1 MELSVVYSRAVA
13 GMDAPLVQ
21 VETHLSNGLPAFHI
35 VGLPETAVR
44 ESKDRVRSA
53 ILNSHFTFP
62 DRRITINLAPADLPK
77 EGGRFDLPIA
87 LGILA
92 ASGQVPAEGL
102 AHHEFLGELA
112 LDGSL
117 RAVPGA
123 IQAAGA
129 ASCSGRQLTVPAESA
144 PLAALAPN
152 SRVIPASDLLTLCAH
167 LNGSRRIGHCE
178 AQWVERESAYPDLQD
193 IVGQPGARR
202 ALEIAASGNHNL
214 LLFGRDAL
222 IGAAGALLARGID
235 AAASLGLPPDLTLYG
250 GFVVALLGCRL
261 PGILPPPGPEEA
273 LTLLALRSFFDPGGS
288 GEGFRRPFRA
298 PHHTASAAAL
308 AGGGS
313 KPRPGEI
320 SLAHGGVLF
329 LDELAEFSRH
339 SLEVLREPLESGEI
353 TLSRALHRTR
363 YPARFQLIAA
373 MNPCPCGFLGDPDR
387 PCRCTPE
394 QIQRY
399 RARISGPLLDRID
412 LHVPVN
418 RLPPGELL
426 NPQAGGEGS
435 CEVRTRVCL
444 SRDAQQ
450 QRQGCANAQI
460 APDQLMPLCRL
471 GERERRYLESAAQRM
486 TLSGRALHR
495 TLRVARTVADLAGS
509 PQVTTEHISEALAYR
524 NAGLP

>member
-13 GMDAPLVQ
+13 GMDAPLVR

-53 ILNSHFTFP
+53 LLNSHFAFP

-92 ASGQVPAEGL
+92 ASGQLPGAGL
-102 AHHEFLGELA
+102 VHHEFLGELA
-112 LDGSL
+112 LDGCL

-129 ASCSGRQLTVPAESA
+129 ASNSGRQLVVPADSA
-144 PLAALAPN
+144 PLAALAPH
-152 SRVIPASDLLTLCAH
+152 SRVLPANDLLTLCAH
-167 LNGSRRIGHCE
+167 LNGSCRIDPCV
-178 AQWVERESAYPDLQD
+178 AQPIDREDAYPDLAD
-193 IVGQPGARR
+193 IVGQQGARR

-214 LLFGRDAL
+214 LLFGPP
-222 IGAAGALLARGID
+222 GTGKTLLA
-235 AAASLGLPPDLTLYG
+235 S
-250 GFVVALLGCRL
+250 RL
-261 PGILPPPGPEEA
+261 PGILPPPRPEDV
-273 LTLLALRSFFDPGGS
+273 LTLLALRSFFEPGASAGD
-288 GEGFRRPFRA
+288 FRRPFRA

-329 LDELAEFSRH
+329 LDELAEFSRL

-353 TLSRALHRTR
+353 TLSRALHRIR

-412 LHVPVN
+412 LHVPVQ

-426 NPQAGGEGS
+426 NPRGGAES
-435 CEVRTRVCL
+435 SIEVRTRVCR
-444 SRDAQQ
+444 SRDSQL
-450 QRQGCANAQI
+450 QRQGCSNAQI
-460 APDQLMPLCRL
+460 PPDRLLRLCRL
-471 GERERRYLESAAQRM
+471 GDREKHYLESAALRM
-486 TLSGRALHR
+486 NLSGRALHR

-509 PQVTTEHISEALAYR
+509 PQVCIDHISEALAYR
-524 NAGLP
+524 SAELP